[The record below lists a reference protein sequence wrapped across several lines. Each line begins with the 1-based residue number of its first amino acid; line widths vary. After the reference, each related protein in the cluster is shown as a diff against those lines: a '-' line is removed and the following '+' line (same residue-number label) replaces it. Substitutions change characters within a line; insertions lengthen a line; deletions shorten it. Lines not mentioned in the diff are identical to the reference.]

1 MNVKTFGIKD
11 NELPSGCEVQN
22 EMIENIDLN
31 FIAHYGVVSLC
42 VNMSNRI
49 LFSEYNLTLHCG
61 CIMKF
66 LTELLEIQKEDGLLL
81 SEIEDV
87 PCRIIVKDREV
98 IAIGHWM
105 KDKFV
110 NIEELIRSMK
120 DI

>member
-1 MNVKTFGIKD
+1 MNVKTFGIKEG
-11 NELPSGCEVQN
+11 ELPSNYEVQN

-31 FIAHYGVVSLC
+31 FIAHYGVVSLR
-42 VNMSNRI
+42 VELKSWT
-49 LFSEYNLTLHCG
+49 LFKEYNLTLHCG

-81 SEIEDV
+81 SEIKNV